1 MAKQAADIYIGRR
14 KNAVARVILTPAT
27 AGKETAIT
35 INGRTFENFFANPLH
50 RDDVVR
56 PFKVTNTFGSYNVRA
71 NVNGGGTTGQSGAV
85 RLAIARALTEINVEY
100 RPLLRRAD
108 LMTRDP
114 RMVER
119 KKPGQPGA
127 RKKFQFSKR

>member
-1 MAKQAADIYIGRR
+1 MAKQAHIYIGRR
-14 KNAVARVILTPAT
+14 KNAVARVFLTPAVSGQE
-27 AGKETAIT
+27 ALIS
-35 INGRTFENFFANPLH
+35 INGRTFENFFPNSLH

-56 PFKVTNTFGSYNVRA
+56 PFKVTNTFGSFSVQA

-85 RLAIARALTEINVEY
+85 RLAIARALSEMNEENK
-100 RPLLRRAD
+100 PLLRKAD

>member
-1 MAKQAADIYIGRR
+1 MAKQADIYVGRR
-14 KNAVARVILTPAT
+14 KNAVARVFLKPSA
-27 AGKETAIT
+27 AGAESNIT
-35 INGRTFENFFANPLH
+35 INGRTFENFFPNPLH

-56 PFKVTNTFGSYNVRA
+56 PFKVTNTLGSFDVSA

-85 RLAIARALTEINVEY
+85 RLAIARALSEMNEEN
-100 RPLLRRAD
+100 RPLLRKEE
-108 LMTRDP
+108 LLTRDP

-119 KKPGQPGA
+119 KKPGRPGA